1 MKIMYCIPTLE
12 NGGAER
18 QLSYL
23 AVELARRGHEVHV
36 AFVRGGANF
45 DRMIAGGVAM
55 HRIRTR
61 GNHDPKIF
69 PWLFGLIRKVRPDIV
84 QTSLPQMD
92 ILGGAAALASGVRW
106 VLKESSS
113 ASAYPATWKNR
124 LRAVLAG
131 RADAVVSNSR
141 AGDDYWRAKRHARAR
156 YVIPNGI
163 PFGEIAA
170 AIPATPTGN
179 ALATGDKLVLY
190 AGRMDEGKNVENLI
204 LALSRVAPDVPFT
217 AFLCGD
223 GLLRQA
229 HEELVAELGLK
240 LRVVFPGNVANL
252 WSLMKRAD
260 AFAFLSKFEGC
271 PNVVLE
277 AAACGCPLVVSDIPA
292 HREILDDRSAC
303 FVNLDAP
310 AEIAAAIKTT
320 LLSGDE
326 ARARAVAAQA
336 GVAERTIERMADR
349 YEQLYLRVFERS
361 RSERA

>member
-1 MKIMYCIPTLE
+1 MYCIPTLE

-18 QLSYL
+18 QVSYL
-23 AVELARRGHEVHV
+23 AVELARRGHEIHV
-36 AFVRGGANF
+36 VFVRGGANF
-45 DRMIAGGVAM
+45 DRMMSGRVAM
-55 HRIRTR
+55 HRIPAR

-69 PWLFGLIRKVRPDIV
+69 LGLLGLIRKVRPDII

-113 ASAYPATWKNR
+113 ASAYPASWKNR
-124 LRAVLAG
+124 LRAVLSG

-141 AGDDYWRAKRHARAR
+141 AGDDYWRAMGAGGAR

-163 PFGEIAA
+163 PFAEIAA
-170 AIPATPTGN
+170 ARPAVAPGN
-179 ALATGDKLVLY
+179 LSATGEKMVLY

-217 AFLCGD
+217 ALLCGD
-223 GLLRQA
+223 GPLRQA
-229 HEELVAELGLK
+229 HEGLVAELGLK
-240 LRVVFPGNVANL
+240 RRIVFPGHVTNL
-252 WSLMKRAD
+252 WSLMKCAD
-260 AFAFLSKFEGC
+260 AFAFLSRFEGC

-277 AAACGCPLVVSDIPA
+277 AAACACPLVVSDIPA

-303 FVNLDAP
+303 FVNPDAP

-320 LLSGDE
+320 LLSGGA
-326 ARARAVAAQA
+326 ARARAAQA
-336 GVAERTIERMADR
+336 GMAEWTIERMADR
-349 YEQLYLRVFERS
+349 YEQLYLRAPERS
-361 RSERA
+361 HFQSA